1 MIVLRPDEAGTQ
13 SDVTSTKGSADVAG
27 EQPPQL
33 NFTHRTSHGSGE
45 DNDAVQG
52 KFSGLA
58 QQ

>member
-13 SDVTSTKGSADVAG
+13 SDVTNVEGSADVAG
-27 EQPPQL
+27 VQPHQL

-52 KFSGLA
+52 KFSELA
-58 QQ
+58 R